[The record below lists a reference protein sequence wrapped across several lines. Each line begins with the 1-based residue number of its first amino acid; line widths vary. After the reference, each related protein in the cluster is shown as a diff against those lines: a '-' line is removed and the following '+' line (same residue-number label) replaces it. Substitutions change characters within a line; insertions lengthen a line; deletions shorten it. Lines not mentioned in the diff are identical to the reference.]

1 MTVAEQ
7 GYKAEV
13 DFSGSPTLSRFME
26 SEARVRII
34 QGPVGSG
41 KSVACCAEI
50 MRLAMSQEPSEDG
63 VRYSKAGVIRNTYG

>member
-50 MRLAMSQEPSEDG
+50 MRLAMSQEP
-63 VRYSKAGVIRNTYG
+63 VRMGFGIPKRG